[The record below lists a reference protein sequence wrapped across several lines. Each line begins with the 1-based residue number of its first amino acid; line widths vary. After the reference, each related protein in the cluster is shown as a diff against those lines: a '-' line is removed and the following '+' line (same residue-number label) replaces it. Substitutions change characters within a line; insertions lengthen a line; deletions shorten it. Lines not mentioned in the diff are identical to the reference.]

1 MHFDPKDKLLIISP
15 HTDDEV
21 LGCGGLMSY
30 FPSDNIYVAQLTA
43 GSDIRRGEFESV
55 MQYCG
60 ISNYS
65 ILFEDHL
72 HLKLDTLPLSTL
84 INSFEAIIEQFKPSL
99 VAVPFPSFNQDH
111 EVVFRASM
119 AALRSKK
126 RGQHFP
132 KMVILY
138 EYPQINWI
146 SLGGRFQPNMYLDIS
161 NHLEEKIE
169 MMKLYESQLVDEE
182 YAVSFNGLV
191 SLAKYRGKEISV
203 AAAEAYE
210 VRRWII

>member
-21 LGCGGLMSY
+21 LGCGGLMHHFQSEH
-30 FPSDNIYVAQLTA
+30 IYVAQLTA
-43 GSDIRRGEFESV
+43 GNEIRRREFESV
-55 MQYCG
+55 MQYCR
-60 ISNYS
+60 IPNYS

-72 HLKLDTLPLSTL
+72 HLKLDTLPLST
-84 INSFEAIIEQFKPSL
+84 IIHSFEAIIEQFKPSL
-99 VAVPFPSFNQDH
+99 VAIPFPSFNQDH
-111 EVVFRASM
+111 EVVFRAGM

-126 RGQHFP
+126 RAQHFP

-146 SLGGRFQPNMYLDIS
+146 SLGGRFQPNLYLDIS
-161 NHLEEKIE
+161 NHLTEKIE
-169 MMKLYESQLVDEE
+169 MLKLYESQLVDEE
-182 YAVSFNGLV
+182 YAVSIDGMV